1 MDSQLTQENTLL
13 MPLAHLTKGRRGI
26 VARLEGGRR
35 MTSRL
40 ADLGILPGVVLEVLR
55 DGSTG
60 PLLLMVRGTRL
71 AIGRG
76 MAERVLVRRCG

>member
-1 MDSQLTQENTLL
+1 MDKQRTQENTLL
-13 MPLAHLTKGRRGI
+13 MPLAHLPRKSSGI
-26 VARLEGGRR
+26 VACLEGGHR

-60 PLLLMVRGTRL
+60 PLMLMVRGTRL

-76 MAERVLVRRCG
+76 MAERVWVRRFD